1 MNQMGA
7 LFFAKA
13 PGRMAFV
20 MRDNVK
26 VGGCVWQH
34 TAATGISKGMIR
46 NGIFA
51 GIWLSESSKV
61 AINQHVTLL
70 IDE

>member
-1 MNQMGA
+1 MGA
-7 LFFAKA
+7 LLHAKA

-20 MRDNVK
+20 MRDQVK

-61 AINQHVTLL
+61 AINQHVMALT
-70 IDE
+70 DD

>member
-1 MNQMGA
+1 MGA
-7 LFFAKA
+7 LFFAKG

-20 MRDNVK
+20 MRDQVK

-34 TAATGISKGMIR
+34 TAATGISKGMIL

-51 GIWLSESSKV
+51 GIWQNRPVKETR
-61 AINQHVTLL
+61 NQYVGILV
-70 IDE
+70 DK

>member
-1 MNQMGA
+1 MGA

-20 MRDNVK
+20 MRYNVR
-26 VGGCVWQH
+26 VGRCVWQH
-34 TAATGISKGMIR
+34 TAATGISKGMTR
-46 NGIFA
+46 NGIFS

-61 AINQHVTLL
+61 AINQHVALL
-70 IDE
+70 IDD

>member
-1 MNQMGA
+1 MGA
-7 LFFAKA
+7 PFFTKA
-13 PGRMAFV
+13 PGRMTFV

-34 TAATGISKGMIR
+34 TAATGISKGMAR

-51 GIWLSESSKV
+51 GIWLSESNRV
-61 AINQHVTLL
+61 AINQHVKLL
-70 IDE
+70 IDD